1 MLNIQNFCRFVPDP
15 GLLSFNWDFKNS
27 SAIIISA
34 LFGFLLQWSGALA
47 LGATSALAHVVLGQF
62 KTIVIMLSGYLVF
75 NSDPGFTSLCGA
87 IIALA
92 GMSVYTYL
100 GMKGSGT
107 SGRRN
112 SLNSRPN
119 SHLLKSKVITDGEK
133 QETRPVDSV

>member
-1 MLNIQNFCRFVPDP
+1 M
-15 GLLSFNWDFKNS
+15 
-27 SAIIISA
+27 
-34 LFGFLLQWSGALA
+34 
-47 LGATSALAHVVLGQF
+47 LGQF

-75 NSDPGFTSLCGA
+75 NSDPGFTSLCGV
-87 IIALA
+87 IIAVA

-100 GMKGSGT
+100 GTKGSGT